1 MWVWGSSLQLLRAR
15 LLPTVG
21 GQSTCLKSGLDLG
34 LWGLGFTRWELPE
47 GTWGQGKA
55 VGLEVLGSEGQLES
69 AEHVPLG
76 DPRLRLGQKEP
87 AGQGLQLPS
96 EEPPARE
103 GAECM

>member
-1 MWVWGSSLQLLRAR
+1 M
-15 LLPTVG
+15 
-21 GQSTCLKSGLDLG
+21 
-34 LWGLGFTRWELPE
+34 
-47 GTWGQGKA
+47 
-55 VGLEVLGSEGQLES
+55 GLEVLGSEGQLES